1 MEISQCP
8 QNLKIYMSFD
18 PVFPLLVILE
28 HISKG
33 MVIRMFTEVLFSI
46 AKTNK
51 NQIHM
56 HQEGH
61 ATPITLCSARQLVE
75 TVK

>member
-33 MVIRMFTEVLFSI
+33 MVIRMFTEVLFSV

-51 NQIHM
+51 QTKTKSIFINRGMPHPSSCGM
-56 HQEGH
+56 LG
-61 ATPITLCSARQLVE
+61 SW
-75 TVK
+75 

>member
-33 MVIRMFTEVLFSI
+33 MVIRMFTEVLFSV

-51 NQIHM
+51 QKPNPYASIGACHT
-56 HQEGH
+56 HH
-61 ATPITLCSARQLVE
+61 PVE
-75 TVK
+75 C